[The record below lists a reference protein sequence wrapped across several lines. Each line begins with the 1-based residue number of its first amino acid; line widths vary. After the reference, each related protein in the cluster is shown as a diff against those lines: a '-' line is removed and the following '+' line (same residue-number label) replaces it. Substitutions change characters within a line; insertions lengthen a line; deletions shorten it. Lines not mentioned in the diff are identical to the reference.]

1 MNKNGFLNSDELK
14 AIGFISIGNNV
25 HIDSTARFY
34 GASRISIG
42 SNVRIDA
49 YSVLSAGSEGI
60 SIGNH
65 VHIGVYV
72 FLTGAARIELND
84 FSGLSGRVSIYSS
97 NDDYHGN
104 ALTGPTIPDEFRKVT
119 NAPVIIGRHVV
130 VGAGSVVLPGV
141 TISEGACV
149 GALSLVKKDVS
160 AFSIIGGQK
169 GQLIGQRKKDFLKLE
184 QHLEVTID
192 EQGQTL
198 ILNFKSAE
206 RGQTPR
212 CGPVSRPGHPRDRRS
227 ILRRRTGS

>member
-1 MNKNGFLNSDELK
+1 MSKNGFLNPDELK
-14 AIGFISIGNNV
+14 TIGFASVGNNV
-25 HIDSTARFY
+25 QIDSTVRFY

-49 YSVLSAGSEGI
+49 YSVLSAGTEGI

-72 FLTGAARIELND
+72 FLTGAARIELHD

-119 NAPVIIGRHVV
+119 SAPVIIGRHVV
-130 VGAGSVVLPGV
+130 VGAASVILPGV
-141 TISEGACV
+141 TIYEGACV

-160 AFSIIGGQK
+160 SFSIIGGQT
-169 GQLIGQRKKDFLKLE
+169 GRVIRERKKDFIKLE
-184 QHLEVTID
+184 HLFMKDVNPD
-192 EQGQTL
+192 
-198 ILNFKSAE
+198 
-206 RGQTPR
+206 
-212 CGPVSRPGHPRDRRS
+212 
-227 ILRRRTGS
+227 